1 MKTTIKHRAWL
12 ASLLLSSMFGTSA
25 AMASELIAEVW
36 KDPNCGCCGDWIQHL
51 KDADI
56 QVRTFDV
63 GNAQM
68 RSKLGIAPQLGSCH
82 TAKIGGY
89 AVEGHVPVADIKRLL
104 DEKPEAVGL
113 AVPGMPIGSPG
124 MDGPVYGERKDP
136 YAVLLIHADGSTEVY
151 QDYR

>member
-1 MKTTIKHRAWL
+1 
-12 ASLLLSSMFGTSA
+12 
-25 AMASELIAEVW
+25 MASELIAEVW

-68 RSKLGIAPQLGSCH
+68 RSKLGIAPRLGSCH

>member
-12 ASLLLSSMFGTSA
+12 ASLILSSMFGTSA

>member
-1 MKTTIKHRAWL
+1 
-12 ASLLLSSMFGTSA
+12 
-25 AMASELIAEVW
+25 MASELIAEVW

>member
-12 ASLLLSSMFGTSA
+12 ASLLLSSTFGTSA

-124 MDGPVYGERKDP
+124 MVGPVYGERKDP